1 MDFDVSE
8 HMKGFE
14 VTSERLGRE
23 IGPRNYEL
31 KKLSRLA
38 DILKLA
44 RLEKPG
50 KRDTLRLKVSI
61 RAIAQDMDHL
71 NSSRFN
77 VLSSGGNAE
86 ILARM
91 VGSEILNDFPSVKDG
106 DFTDKDFLFSFK
118 LLSVEKTSK
127 QEIELHTEFTRPR
140 EEFEGSGDPV
150 TTVADFR
157 YSLDKLNKRKKQLNI
172 EIEKLW
178 KPYIELSQKE
188 DERKLH

>member
-31 KKLSRLA
+31 KKLSRLSK
-38 DILKLA
+38 ILKLA
-44 RLEKPG
+44 RLENPSFIDKSELETNV
-50 KRDTLRLKVSI
+50 RE
-61 RAIAQDMDHL
+61 IAKDIDDL

-77 VLSSGGNAE
+77 MKPSGGNAE

-106 DFTDKDFLFSFK
+106 DSADVDLLFNFRFLTGQ
-118 LLSVEKTSK
+118 KTAK
-127 QEIELHTEFTRPR
+127 QEIELHIEFTRSR
-140 EEFEGSGDPV
+140 NKFEGDGPSV

-157 YSLDKLNKRKKQLNI
+157 YSLNKLNKRKKQLSE

-178 KPYIELSQKE
+178 TPLVESLRKE
-188 DERKLH
+188 GK